1 MKRLL
6 SALHTEKKLI
16 LIVTIIFLLFAVMG
30 GINTN
35 QWEKLFDQL
44 NIFDHFEKMA
54 LKLGKNPTWFAVF
67 KEIFLNNLMACLTLI
82 GFGVFFGFPTI
93 SSIATNGLLLGYVLM
108 VSGQKVGDSIW
119 NIFLTKIL
127 PHGVFELPAIFI
139 AAALGLRVGLAVYWT
154 LISIFRK
161 SSRVQ
166 ARTTWEG
173 LGKRLPVL
181 LGLIVVLLLVAASI
195 EAILITSI

>member
-6 SALHTEKKLI
+6 LALQAEKKLI
-16 LIVTIIFLLFAVMG
+16 LIVIVIFLLFAVMG

-54 LKLGKNPTWFAVF
+54 SKLGKNPTWFAVF

-82 GFGVFFGFPTI
+82 GLGVFFGFPTL
-93 SSIATNGLLLGYVLM
+93 SSIATNGLLLGYVM
-108 VSGQKVGDSIW
+108 TVSSQKMGDSIW
-119 NIFLTKIL
+119 SIFLTKIL

-139 AAALGLRVGLAVYWT
+139 AAALGLRVGIAVYWS
-154 LISIFRK
+154 LLSIFRK
-161 SSRVQ
+161 SNRMQ
-166 ARTTWEG
+166 ARSTWEG
-173 LGKRLPVL
+173 IGKRLPVL

-195 EAILITSI
+195 EAVLIVSI